1 MFKVEWDKDTGGVR
15 LTSLNTKDTLG
26 VSPRPVFFEEL
37 DLLKLDQLG
46 YSYPKCEEPLLWA
59 CNKQYFYHGE
69 LVFEAKGAN
78 IYDAPT
84 IIIASGKENLS
95 LRPVDVSLMLER
107 CNDEMFL
114 VESEAIEFIRDV
126 YTQYSSAQKSVDN
139 IKANQIDFESLAA
152 KIEKDTKQKMAIV
165 KQDCDSFDIMPLEK
179 AKLEGKRTYAT
190 TKIDVFIVVF
200 LNIVIKR

>member
-95 LRPVDVSLMLER
+95 LRPVDVYK
-107 CNDEMFL
+107 
-114 VESEAIEFIRDV
+114 VV
-126 YTQYSSAQKSVDN
+126 YAPLLYRYSSRFP
-139 IKANQIDFESLAA
+139 KA
-152 KIEKDTKQKMAIV
+152 
-165 KQDCDSFDIMPLEK
+165 
-179 AKLEGKRTYAT
+179 R
-190 TKIDVFIVVF
+190 
-200 LNIVIKR
+200 